1 MEIIKTEIDGVL
13 LFEPRVF
20 SDERGY
26 FQETW
31 SNQRYID
38 AGIKTPFV
46 QDNVSYSAKGTLRG
60 LHYQHPNGQGKLVQ
74 AVAGEGFDVTVDIR
88 LGSPTF
94 GKSVSAILSKENHK
108 QMYVPPGF
116 AHGFCVLSDIAV
128 FSYKCTDYY
137 DQASEGGV
145 LWNDPDLAI
154 DWPVSDPMLS
164 DKDAKY
170 APLKDIDQKLLPRYE
185 DTNG

>member
-1 MEIIKTEIDGVL
+1 MII
-13 LFEPRVF
+13 FEPRVF
-20 SDERGY
+20 ADSRGQ
-26 FQETW
+26 FIETW
-31 SNQRYID
+31 SRQRYID
-38 AGIKTPFV
+38 AGIDAEFV

-74 AVAGEGFDVTVDIR
+74 AVAGEVFDVTVDIR

>member
-1 MEIIKTEIDGVL
+1 
-13 LFEPRVF
+13 
-20 SDERGY
+20 
-26 FQETW
+26 
-31 SNQRYID
+31 
-38 AGIKTPFV
+38 
-46 QDNVSYSAKGTLRG
+46 
-60 LHYQHPNGQGKLVQ
+60 
-74 AVAGEGFDVTVDIR
+74 
-88 LGSPTF
+88 
-94 GKSVSAILSKENHK
+94 
-108 QMYVPPGF
+108 
-116 AHGFCVLSDIAV
+116 
-128 FSYKCTDYY
+128 DYY